1 MTKLLIKLFVKDKD
15 NVTDPAVRG
24 RYAAAGR
31 NNGNFIEF
39 AFVCGEADGGA
50 FGRVRRGDRGRLQ

>member
-24 RYAAAGR
+24 VTPRWQG
-31 NNGNFIEF
+31 
-39 AFVCGEADGGA
+39 
-50 FGRVRRGDRGRLQ
+50 